1 MKIIRVLNT
10 NVVLS
15 VDENKEDI
23 IVMGCGLAFGK
34 KRGDIIDETKIER
47 IFTQDVSNLTDRFKK
62 LIKKIP
68 VEYLDITEK
77 IVGHAKLKLGK
88 ELNDEIY
95 ISLTDHIYSSIQRF
109 NDGMMIQNRLLH
121 EIRMLY
127 KDEYN
132 VSIEALHMINERFN
146 VSLIE
151 DEAAFIA
158 LHLVN
163 ASLNADIR
171 DTMEMTKILNKIL
184 VTIKEFYRIEYDEN
198 SLDYYRLVTHLKFF
212 SQRVLSK
219 QDNKKIFNGENQ
231 LFNVV
236 KEKYKESYECVQCIS
251 NNVLNEYNYNL
262 SDDDMLYLTIHVEK
276 IRN

>member
-132 VSIEALHMINERFN
+132 VSMEALHMINERFN

-184 VTIKEFYRIEYDEN
+184 VTIKEFYKIEYDEN

>member
-171 DTMEMTKILNKIL
+171 DTMEITKILNKIL

>member
-95 ISLTDHIYSSIQRF
+95 T
-109 NDGMMIQNRLLH
+109 
-121 EIRMLY
+121 
-127 KDEYN
+127 
-132 VSIEALHMINERFN
+132 
-146 VSLIE
+146 
-151 DEAAFIA
+151 
-158 LHLVN
+158 
-163 ASLNADIR
+163 
-171 DTMEMTKILNKIL
+171 
-184 VTIKEFYRIEYDEN
+184 
-198 SLDYYRLVTHLKFF
+198 
-212 SQRVLSK
+212 
-219 QDNKKIFNGENQ
+219 
-231 LFNVV
+231 
-236 KEKYKESYECVQCIS
+236 
-251 NNVLNEYNYNL
+251 
-262 SDDDMLYLTIHVEK
+262 
-276 IRN
+276 

>member
-184 VTIKEFYRIEYDEN
+184 VTIKEFYKIEYDEN

>member
-1 MKIIRVLNT
+1 MSVL
-10 NVVLS
+10 
-15 VDENKEDI
+15 
-23 IVMGCGLAFGK
+23 
-34 KRGDIIDETKIER
+34 
-47 IFTQDVSNLTDRFKK
+47 
-62 LIKKIP
+62 
-68 VEYLDITEK
+68 
-77 IVGHAKLKLGK
+77 
-88 ELNDEIY
+88 
-95 ISLTDHIYSSIQRF
+95 
-109 NDGMMIQNRLLH
+109 
-121 EIRMLY
+121 
-127 KDEYN
+127 
-132 VSIEALHMINERFN
+132 EALHMINERFN

-163 ASLNADIR
+163 ASLNANIR

-184 VTIKEFYRIEYDEN
+184 ITIKEFYRIEYDEN

>member
-10 NVVLS
+10 NVILS
-15 VDENKEDI
+15 LDENNEDI

-34 KRGDIIDETKIER
+34 KRGDIIDERKIER
-47 IFTQDVSNLTDRFKK
+47 IFTQDVSELTDRFKK

-68 VEYLDITEK
+68 EEYLDMAEK
-77 IVGHAKLKLGK
+77 VIGHAKIKLGK

-95 ISLTDHIYSSIQRF
+95 ISLTDHIYFSVQRY
-109 NDGMMIQNRLLH
+109 NEGMMIPNRLLH
-121 EIRMLY
+121 EIKMLY
-127 KDEYN
+127 KDEYD
-132 VSIEALHMINERFN
+132 VSMEVLQMINERFH

-151 DEAAFIA
+151 DEAAFIT

-163 ASLNADIR
+163 ASLNGDMME
-171 DTMEMTKILNKIL
+171 TMEMTKILNKTL
-184 VTIKEFYRIEYDEN
+184 VIIKEFFSIEYNEN

-212 SQRVLSK
+212 GQRILNHNG
-219 QDNKKIFNGENQ
+219 NKEMFKGENQ

-236 KEKYKESYECVQCIS
+236 KEKYKESFQCVRLIS
-251 NNVLNEYNYNL
+251 DYALKEHNYVLSN
-262 SDDDMLYLTIHVEK
+262 DDMLYLTIHVEK